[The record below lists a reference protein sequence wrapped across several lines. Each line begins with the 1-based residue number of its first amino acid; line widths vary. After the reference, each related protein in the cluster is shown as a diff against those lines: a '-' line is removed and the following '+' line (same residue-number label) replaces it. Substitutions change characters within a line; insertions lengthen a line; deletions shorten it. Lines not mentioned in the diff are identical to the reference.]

1 MTFSAKSGQKPSQN
15 ALHAAIVM
23 NGIDDISKHLQFSNK
38 MTAIKIYREL
48 SCRSNFFEKS

>member
-23 NGIDDISKHLQFSNK
+23 NRRDDISKPLQFSNK
-38 MTAIKIYREL
+38 MTVIEI
-48 SCRSNFFEKS
+48 

>member
-38 MTAIKIYREL
+38 MTAIKI
-48 SCRSNFFEKS
+48 